1 MQGKGIIRF
10 FLVLMVL
17 VTLIQFLFTL
27 PTTNVERAAEA
38 YAEAASR
45 NMSGKMKEEVYKG
58 RRIAYL
64 DSMSSEEVLKIPM
77 LKAYNYQEL
86 KSQQLALGLDLK
98 GGMSVL
104 LQVNLRDFLVALSND
119 SKDPAFQAALDQ
131 ASREQINSQ
140 TDFVTLFTEAYTKN
154 DRRLAP
160 LFSSSEILRDQISF
174 GSSNAQVT
182 ALLREKAGETV
193 DLTFKLLKERI
204 DRLGVMQPNVSLDP
218 SRDLILVELP
228 GIDNPERARNFL
240 QAAAKLE
247 FWDVFRVTDPVN
259 PNRPGSES
267 IQKAIADANAEL
279 AKTIG
284 GGELKKEILRIDTT
298 YATDADG
305 NQDRKKIAKLDTL
318 FSPVNI
324 ASGPLFENLSLN
336 AGGEFGMSVIGVAE
350 RNKKGIVDTLLSRPE
365 VRGRIPRELFFHWAR
380 DPITNTQTGEVTDLF
395 MLYAIR
401 KQVADAPVSGDR
413 VVAAA
418 AEPDPITQE
427 TGVTLRMDK
436 NGAKAWAEMTTR
448 AAQDNK
454 RQVAILLDDEV
465 VSAPSVNEPITGGNT
480 QITGNFSIQEA
491 QDLANI
497 LEIGKLPAETKIIS
511 EALVGPSLGKENI
524 SKSVNSLVFGFLT
537 VMAFMMLYF
546 SSAGIMSV
554 ISLFLNVFFIFG
566 TLASFGTVLT
576 LPGIAGIVLTIGMA
590 VDANVIIYERIKE
603 ELAEGKS
610 LLTAISEGFRQSY
623 SAIIDSNV
631 TTLLSA
637 FMLSYFGLG
646 PIKGFAVVLIIGVLS
661 SMFTAV
667 LVSRLLIDWWTAKGR
682 RLSFSNKISKRTF
695 SSLQFNWMGNRKKA
709 YIFSGILMVLSML
722 SILFRGFE
730 FGVDFKGGYSY
741 NIQFSSNVNP
751 DVLRKSLTSA
761 FEGNTPIVK
770 SIDSENS
777 LNVVTSYLVD
787 SGDEEAAEKVLQR
800 LFEGVNDV
808 TGGKLTL
815 ENFRNPESSG
825 TRVVSSSQV
834 GPTVAEDIKESSFE
848 AALFALILIFLYLF
862 VRFSNWQY
870 SAGAII
876 ALFHDT
882 LITLGVFSM
891 FHGILPFSME
901 IDQAFIAAILT
912 VIGYS
917 INDTVVVFD
926 RIREMM
932 GIYSKRSRLDIVNKA
947 INNTLSRTTLTSLTT
962 LFVVT
967 ILFLFGGTSIK
978 GFAFAILFGITI
990 GTYSSIFIASPI
1002 MLDLMKREE
1011 TGKG

>member
-27 PTTNVERAAEA
+27 PTQSVEKAADA

-45 NMSGKMKEEVYKG
+45 NVSKNLKQEVFKQK
-58 RRIAYL
+58 RIAYL

-77 LKAYNYQEL
+77 LKTYNYQEL

-104 LQVNLRDFLVALSND
+104 LQVDLRDFLRALAND
-119 SKDPAFQAALDQ
+119 SKDPAFLAALEKASKDQ
-131 ASREQINSQ
+131 ITSQ
-140 TDFVTLFTEAYTKN
+140 GDYVTLFADAYTQN
-154 DRRLAP
+154 NRNLAP
-160 LFSSSEILRDQISF
+160 LFSTSELLRDEITF
-174 GSSNAQVT
+174 GSSNAQVVT
-182 ALLREKAGETV
+182 ILREKASETV
-193 DLTFKLLKERI
+193 ELTFKLLKERI

-247 FWDVFRVTDPVN
+247 FWDVYRITDPVN
-259 PNRPGSES
+259 PNRAGSET

-305 NQDRKKIAKLDTL
+305 NQNKTKITKLDTL
-318 FSPVNI
+318 YSPVNI
-324 ASGPLFENLSLN
+324 ASGPIFENLSLN
-336 AGGEFGMSVIGVAE
+336 TGGEFGMAVIGVSA
-350 RNKKGIVDTLLSRPE
+350 RNKKSIIDSLLTRPE
-365 VRGRIPRELFFHWAR
+365 VRSRVPKEISFHWGR
-380 DPITNTQTGEVTDLF
+380 DPITNTQTNEVTDLY
-395 MLYAIR
+395 MLYAIKKER
-401 KQVADAPVSGDR
+401 AEAPVSGDQ

-418 AEPDPITQE
+418 AEPDPITKE

-436 NGAKAWAEMTTR
+436 NGAKAWAEMTTK
-448 AAQDNK
+448 AAQDNN

-480 QITGNFSIQEA
+480 QITGNFNIQEA

-524 SKSVNSLVFGFLT
+524 SKSINSLVIGFLI
-537 VMAFMMLYF
+537 VMAFMFLYY
-546 SSAGIMSV
+546 SSAGIMSI
-554 ISLFLNVFFIFG
+554 ISLFLNIFFIFG

-590 VDANVIIYERIKE
+590 VDANVIIYERIRE
-603 ELAEGKS
+603 ELAEGKA

-646 PIKGFAVVLIIGVLS
+646 PIKGFAVVLIIGILS

-667 LVSRLLIDWWTAKGR
+667 LVSRLLIDWWTGKGKD
-682 RLSFSNKISKRTF
+682 LQFSNSFSKSAF
-695 SSLQFNWMGNRKKA
+695 SSINVDWMGKRKIA
-709 YIFSGILMVLSML
+709 YLFSGILVLL
-722 SILFRGFE
+722 SLVSIFTRGFE

-741 NIQFSSNVNP
+741 NIQFSESVNP
-751 DVLRKSLTSA
+751 EDLRKELTTA
-761 FEGNTPIVK
+761 FYGNTPVVK

-777 LNVVTSYLVD
+777 LNVVTSYMID
-787 SGDEEAAEKVLQR
+787 SGDENASQKVLER
-800 LFEGVNDV
+800 LFAGVN
-808 TGGKLTL
+808 TL
-815 ENFRNPESSG
+815 SGNNLDIANFSNPEG
-825 TRVVSSSQV
+825 TGTHVVSSSQV
-834 GPTVAEDIKESSFE
+834 GPTVAEDIKTSSFQ
-848 AALFALILIFLYLF
+848 AALFALALIFLYIF
-862 VRFSNWQY
+862 IRFSKWQY
-870 SAGAII
+870 SAGAVI

-882 LITLGVFSM
+882 IITLGVFSAL
-891 FHGILPFSME
+891 HGILPFSME
-901 IDQAFIAAILT
+901 VDQAFIAAILT

-932 GIYSKRSRLDIVNKA
+932 GIYVKRSRHEVINKA

-962 LFVVT
+962 LFVV
-967 ILFLFGGTSIK
+967 IVLFLFGGSSIK
-978 GFAFAILFGITI
+978 GFSFAILFGITI
-990 GTYSSIFIASPI
+990 GTYSSIFIASP
-1002 MLDLMKREE
+1002 LMSDFLKKDVV
-1011 TGKG
+1011 TKD

>member
-27 PTTNVERAAEA
+27 PTQSVEKAADA

-45 NMSGKMKEEVYKG
+45 NVSKNLKQEVFKQK
-58 RRIAYL
+58 RIAYL

-77 LKAYNYQEL
+77 LKTYNYQEL

-104 LQVNLRDFLVALSND
+104 LQVDLRDFLRALAND
-119 SKDPAFQAALDQ
+119 SKDPAFLAALEKASKDQ
-131 ASREQINSQ
+131 ITSQ
-140 TDFVTLFTEAYTKN
+140 GDYVTLFADAYTQN
-154 DRRLAP
+154 NRNLAP
-160 LFSSSEILRDQISF
+160 LFSTSELLREEITF
-174 GSSNAQVT
+174 GSSNAQVVT
-182 ALLREKAGETV
+182 ILREKASETV
-193 DLTFKLLKERI
+193 ELTFKLLKERI

-247 FWDVFRVTDPVN
+247 FWDVYRITDPVN
-259 PNRPGSES
+259 PNRAGSET

-305 NQDRKKIAKLDTL
+305 NQNKTKIAKLDTL
-318 FSPVNI
+318 YSPVNI
-324 ASGPLFENLSLN
+324 ASGPIFENLSLN
-336 AGGEFGMSVIGVAE
+336 TGGEFGMAVIGVSE
-350 RNKKGIVDTLLSRPE
+350 RNKKSIIDSLLTRPE
-365 VRGRIPRELFFHWAR
+365 VRSRVPKEISFHWGR
-380 DPITNTQTGEVTDLF
+380 DPITNTQTNEVTDLY
-395 MLYAIR
+395 MLYAIKKER
-401 KQVADAPVSGDR
+401 AEAPVSGDQ

-418 AEPDPITQE
+418 AEPDPITKE

-436 NGAKAWAEMTTR
+436 NGAKAWAEMTTK
-448 AAQDNK
+448 AAQDNN

-480 QITGNFSIQEA
+480 QITGNFNIQEA

-524 SKSVNSLVFGFLT
+524 SKSINSLVIGFLI
-537 VMAFMMLYF
+537 VMAFMFLYY
-546 SSAGIMSV
+546 SSAGIMSI
-554 ISLFLNVFFIFG
+554 ISLFLNIFFIFG

-590 VDANVIIYERIKE
+590 VDANVIIYERIRE
-603 ELAEGKS
+603 ELAEGKA

-646 PIKGFAVVLIIGVLS
+646 PIKGFAVVLIIGILS

-667 LVSRLLIDWWTAKGR
+667 LVSRLLIDWWTGR
-682 RLSFSNKISKRTF
+682 GKNLQFSNSFSKSAF
-695 SSLQFNWMGNRKKA
+695 SSINVDWMGKRKIA
-709 YIFSGILMVLSML
+709 YLFSGVLVLL
-722 SILFRGFE
+722 SLVSIFTRGFE

-741 NIQFSSNVNP
+741 NIQFSESVNP
-751 DVLRKSLTSA
+751 
-761 FEGNTPIVK
+761 
-770 SIDSENS
+770 
-777 LNVVTSYLVD
+777 
-787 SGDEEAAEKVLQR
+787 EAQKVLER
-800 LFEGVNDV
+800 LFAGVNTISGNNLDIA
-808 TGGKLTL
+808 
-815 ENFRNPESSG
+815 NFSNPEG
-825 TRVVSSSQV
+825 TGTHVVSSSQV
-834 GPTVAEDIKESSFE
+834 GPTVAEDIKTSSFQ
-848 AALFALILIFLYLF
+848 AALFALVLIFLYIF
-862 VRFSNWQY
+862 IRFSKWQY
-870 SAGAII
+870 SAGAVI

-882 LITLGVFSM
+882 IITLGVFSAL
-891 FHGILPFSME
+891 HGILPFSME
-901 IDQAFIAAILT
+901 VDQAFIAAILT

-932 GIYSKRSRLDIVNKA
+932 GIYVKRSRHEVINKA

-962 LFVVT
+962 LFVV
-967 ILFLFGGTSIK
+967 IVLFLFGGSSIK
-978 GFAFAILFGITI
+978 GFSFAILFGITI
-990 GTYSSIFIASPI
+990 GTYSSIFVASPL
-1002 MLDLMKREE
+1002 MSDLLKKDEV
-1011 TGKG
+1011 TKS

>member
-27 PTTNVERAAEA
+27 PTQSVEKAADA

-45 NMSGKMKEEVYKG
+45 NVSKNLKQEVFKQK
-58 RRIAYL
+58 RIAYL

-77 LKAYNYQEL
+77 LKTYNYQEL

-104 LQVNLRDFLVALSND
+104 LQVDLRDFLRALAND
-119 SKDPAFQAALDQ
+119 SKDPAFLAALEKASKDQ
-131 ASREQINSQ
+131 ITSQ
-140 TDFVTLFTEAYTKN
+140 GDYVTLFADAYTQN
-154 DRRLAP
+154 NRNLAP
-160 LFSSSEILRDQISF
+160 LFSTSELLREEINF
-174 GSSNAQVT
+174 GSSNAQVVT
-182 ALLREKAGETV
+182 ILREKAGETV
-193 DLTFKLLKERI
+193 ELTFKLLKERI

-247 FWDVFRVTDPVN
+247 FWDVYRITDPVN
-259 PNRPGSES
+259 PNRAGSET

-284 GGELKKEILRIDTT
+284 SGELKKEILRVDTT

-305 NQDRKKIAKLDTL
+305 NQNKTQITKLDTL
-318 FSPVNI
+318 YSPVNI
-324 ASGPLFENLSLN
+324 ASGPIFENLSLN
-336 AGGEFGMSVIGVAE
+336 TGGEFGMSVIGVSE
-350 RNKKGIVDTLLSRPE
+350 RNKKSIIDSLLTRPE
-365 VRGRIPRELFFHWAR
+365 VRSRVPKEISFHWGR
-380 DPITNTQTGEVTDLF
+380 DPITNTQTNEVTDLY
-395 MLYAIR
+395 MLYAIKKER
-401 KQVADAPVSGDR
+401 AEAPVSGDQ

-418 AEPDPITQE
+418 AEPDPITKE

-436 NGAKAWAEMTTR
+436 NGAKAWAEMTTK
-448 AAQDNK
+448 AAQDNN

-480 QITGNFSIQEA
+480 QITGNFNIQEA

-524 SKSVNSLVFGFLT
+524 SKSINSLVIGFLI
-537 VMAFMMLYF
+537 VMAFMFLYY
-546 SSAGIMSV
+546 SSAGIMSI
-554 ISLFLNVFFIFG
+554 ISLFLNIFFIFG

-590 VDANVIIYERIKE
+590 VDANVIIYERIRE
-603 ELAEGKS
+603 ELAEGKA

-646 PIKGFAVVLIIGVLS
+646 PIKGFAVVLIIGILS
-661 SMFTAV
+661 SLFTAV
-667 LVSRLLIDWWTAKGR
+667 LVSRLFIDWWTGKGKD
-682 RLSFSNKISKRTF
+682 LQFSNSFTKGALSGLSVDWMSKRKVAYLF
-695 SSLQFNWMGNRKKA
+695 SSVLVLLSLVS
-709 YIFSGILMVLSML
+709 IFT
-722 SILFRGFE
+722 RGFE

-741 NIQFSSNVNP
+741 NIQFSESVNP
-751 DVLRKSLTSA
+751 EELRKELTTA
-761 FEGNTPIVK
+761 FYGNTPVVK

-777 LNVVTSYLVD
+777 LNVVTSYLID
-787 SGDEEAAEKVLQR
+787 SGDENASQKVLER
-800 LFEGVNDV
+800 LFAGVNNISGNGLDIANFSDPEG
-808 TGGKLTL
+808 TGTHI
-815 ENFRNPESSG
+815 
-825 TRVVSSSQV
+825 VSSSQV
-834 GPTVAEDIKESSFE
+834 GPTVAEDIKTSSFR
-848 AALFALILIFLYLF
+848 AALFALALIFLYIF
-862 VRFSNWQY
+862 IRFSKWQY
-870 SAGAII
+870 SAGAVI

-882 LITLGVFSM
+882 IITLGVFSAL
-891 FHGILPFSME
+891 HGILPFSME
-901 IDQAFIAAILT
+901 VDQAFIAAILT

-932 GIYSKRSRLDIVNKA
+932 GIYIKRSRHEVINKA

-962 LFVVT
+962 LFVVLV
-967 ILFLFGGTSIK
+967 LFLFGGSSIK
-978 GFAFAILFGITI
+978 GFSFAILFGIII
-990 GTYSSIFIASPI
+990 GTYSSIFVAAPLMS
-1002 MLDLMKREE
+1002 DLLKKDEV
-1011 TGKG
+1011 TKA

>member
-27 PTTNVERAAEA
+27 PTQSVEKAADA
-38 YAEAASR
+38 YAEAASK
-45 NMSGKMKEEVYKG
+45 NVTKNLKQEVFKQK
-58 RRIAYL
+58 RIAYL

-77 LKAYNYQEL
+77 LKTYNYQEL

-104 LQVNLRDFLVALSND
+104 LQVDLRDFIRALAND
-119 SKDPAFQAALDQ
+119 SKDPAFLAALEK
-131 ASREQINSQ
+131 ATKEQITSQ
-140 TDFVTLFTEAYTKN
+140 GDYVTLFTNAYTQN
-154 DRRLAP
+154 NRNLAP
-160 LFSSSEILRDQISF
+160 LFSSSELLRDEITF
-174 GSSNAQVT
+174 GSSNAQVVT
-182 ALLREKAGETV
+182 ILREKASETV
-193 DLTFKLLKERI
+193 ELTFKLLKERI

-247 FWDVFRVTDPVN
+247 FWDVYRITDPVN
-259 PNRPGSES
+259 PNRAGSET

-305 NQDRKKIAKLDTL
+305 NQNKSKIAKLDTL
-318 FSPVNI
+318 YSPVNI
-324 ASGPLFENLSLN
+324 ASGPIFENLSLN
-336 AGGEFGMSVIGVAE
+336 TGGEFGMAVIGVAE
-350 RNKKGIVDTLLSRPE
+350 RNKKTIIDSLLTRQE
-365 VRGRIPRELFFHWAR
+365 VRSRVPKEISFHWGR
-380 DPITNTQTGEVTDLF
+380 DPITNTQTNEVTDLY
-395 MLYAIR
+395 MLYAIKKER
-401 KQVADAPVSGDR
+401 AEAPVSGDQ

-418 AEPDPITQE
+418 AEPDPITKE

-436 NGAKAWAEMTTR
+436 NGAKAWAEMTTK
-448 AAQDNK
+448 AAQDNN

-524 SKSVNSLVFGFLT
+524 SKSINSLVIGFLI
-537 VMAFMMLYF
+537 VMAFMFLYY

-590 VDANVIIYERIKE
+590 VDANVIIYERIRE
-603 ELAEGKS
+603 ELDEGKS

-682 RLSFSNKISKRTF
+682 TLQFSNSFSKSTF
-695 SSLQFNWMGNRKKA
+695 SKINVDWMGKRKIA
-709 YIFSGILMVLSML
+709 YTFSGVLMILSIVSML
-722 SILFRGFE
+722 TRGFE
-730 FGVDFKGGYSY
+730 FGVDFRGGYSY
-741 NIQFSSNVNP
+741 NLQFSKAVNP
-751 DVLRKSLTSA
+751 EDLRKELTTA
-761 FEGNTPIVK
+761 FYGNTPIVK

-777 LNVVTSYLVD
+777 LNVVTSYMID
-787 SGDEEAAEKVLQR
+787 SGDEKAAEKVMER
-800 LFEGVNDV
+800 LFVGVNNIS
-808 TGGKLTL
+808 GNSLNF
-815 ENFRNPESSG
+815 ENFSNPEGKG
-825 TRVVSSSQV
+825 THVVSSSQV
-834 GPTVAEDIKESSFE
+834 GPTVAEDIKESSIE
-848 AALFALILIFLYLF
+848 AALFALALIFLYIF
-862 VRFSNWQY
+862 IRFSKWQY
-870 SAGAII
+870 SAGAVI

-882 LITLGVFSM
+882 IITLGVFSAL
-891 FHGILPFSME
+891 HGILPFSME

-932 GIYSKRSRLDIVNKA
+932 GIYTKRSRNEVINSA

-962 LFVVT
+962 LFVVI
-967 ILFLFGGTSIK
+967 ILFLFGGSSIK
-978 GFAFAILFGITI
+978 GFSFAILFGITI
-990 GTYSSIFIASPI
+990 GTYSSIFVASPL
-1002 MLDLMKREE
+1002 MSDLTKKDELS
-1011 TGKG
+1011 KS